1 MSRKSKAMRVQGL
14 SLFLLLSICLVSCNK
29 DDELALNV
37 SESELQFESVGGIKN
52 INITSNTDWN
62 ISGTT
67 EWCTVNTLEGHGN
80 AVLKLEISSNK
91 GTEARNAELL
101 VVAQGIQKKIAIRQ
115 LPREATRLEL
125 STTILHFIN
134 QDCERSLD
142 IETDGVW
149 TISNLPDWCTA
160 DKEQGLGNA
169 TIRLRV
175 TSNEADQEREANL
188 TITAGAELQMFRIRQ
203 MPMIANINGTT
214 LDVIK
219 PGNLIQFLPYAEEL
233 KGITHLTVTGRM
245 QVSDITQLNVYQWTS
260 QLTSINMSTVH
271 MEKSEPLG
279 ENNPPEE
286 YRYLDNEFCGL
297 SGFKDLKS
305 IILPE
310 SITKIGFDAF
320 KNCKSLTTLTI
331 PRNVTTI
338 DLMAF
343 DTCENLEIIYLP
355 HQLSYLGEGAFFYCS
370 KLIEVHI
377 ANPIPPEIDRNALDY
392 SNVPNCTLY
401 VPKGSKAAY
410 ENSGWKQFK
419 TIIEE

>member
-1 MSRKSKAMRVQGL
+1 MRVQGL

-29 DDELALNV
+29 DDEPTLNV
-37 SESELQFESVGGIKN
+37 SESVFQIGSAGGVKS
-52 INITSNTDWN
+52 INLTSNIDWSITGN
-62 ISGTT
+62 P
-67 EWCTVNTLEGHGN
+67 EWCKINTSQGHGN
-80 AVLKLEISSNK
+80 AVLEFEISSNEGVETRDAK
-91 GTEARNAELL
+91 LL
-101 VVAQGIQKKIAIRQ
+101 IIAKKIQKEITIQQ

-142 IETDGVW
+142 IDTDGVW
-149 TISNLPDWCTA
+149 AISDLPEWCTV
-160 DKEQGLGNA
+160 DKDKGLGDA

-188 TITAGAELQMFRIRQ
+188 TISAGAELQMFRIRQ

-233 KGITHLTVTGRM
+233 KGIPHLTVTGRM

-260 QLTSINMSTVH
+260 QLTSIDMSTVH

-286 YRYLDNEFCGL
+286 YRYQDNEFCGL
-297 SGFKDLKS
+297 SGFKNLKS

-355 HQLSYLGEGAFFYCS
+355 HQLSYLGEGAFFYCK

-377 ANPIPPEIDRNALDY
+377 ANPIPPEMDTNALDY